1 MSGWE
6 RSLVS
11 HQPSK
16 CQLGSMLT
24 KSKANN
30 QVQTSHQKGSP
41 KKIWLNKMKASHL
54 KIGRKMS
61 ICQTKREEIA
71 KQWKYLETFKTM
83 KIRVTP
89 ILSLWKKIIWATRSP
104 NWQRSQNSSTITLW
118 PNQLQITRLRN
129 LEATASLL
137 TRSSNLS
144 ARRSITRFL
153 ISGETLTSLQLY

>member
-1 MSGWE
+1 MS
-6 RSLVS
+6 
-11 HQPSK
+11 
-16 CQLGSMLT
+16 T

-41 KKIWLNKMKASHL
+41 KKIWLNKMKVSHL

-89 ILSLWKKIIWATRSP
+89 ILSL
-104 NWQRSQNSSTITLW
+104 
-118 PNQLQITRLRN
+118 
-129 LEATASLL
+129 
-137 TRSSNLS
+137 
-144 ARRSITRFL
+144 
-153 ISGETLTSLQLY
+153 